1 MSAFTTDKANQEFE
15 LKFTAPAG
23 LLLNVSEPIANK
35 NAVYHQLGVNLATAR
50 RAIEQLQGEEV
61 HTVEHGG
68 TLAEC
73 MERCAL
79 HYGRPLDAAKAAG
92 GGPGRHCSQPVQQ
105 GPAQGLG
112 HEREEV
118 LRERVRGVLQG
129 CRRGPRRSREDGRS
143 SWSSSAAHEGEPGY
157 PSAPNGSRRT

>member
-35 NAVYHQLGVNLATAR
+35 HAVYHQLGVNLATAR

-79 HYGRPLDAAKAAG
+79 HYGRALDAAQAAG
-92 GGPGRHCSQPVQQ
+92 GGSRRYRSQPVQQ
-105 GPAQGLG
+105 RSAQGLG
-112 HEREEV
+112 YEREEV
-118 LRERVRGVLQG
+118 LR
-129 CRRGPRRSREDGRS
+129 
-143 SWSSSAAHEGEPGY
+143 
-157 PSAPNGSRRT
+157 

>member
-61 HTVEHGG
+61 HTVEHG
-68 TLAEC
+68 
-73 MERCAL
+73 ERCAL
-79 HYGRPLDAAKAAG
+79 HKGRPLDAAQAAG

-129 CRRGPRRSREDGRS
+129 CRRGPRSSRDDGRP

>member
-35 NAVYHQLGVNLATAR
+35 NAVCHQLGVNLATAR

-68 TLAEC
+68 TLAE
-73 MERCAL
+73 
-79 HYGRPLDAAKAAG
+79 D
-92 GGPGRHCSQPVQQ
+92 V
-105 GPAQGLG
+105 
-112 HEREEV
+112 
-118 LRERVRGVLQG
+118 
-129 CRRGPRRSREDGRS
+129 
-143 SWSSSAAHEGEPGY
+143 
-157 PSAPNGSRRT
+157 